1 MTRRV
6 LAVLLVVAAAVGLGR
21 DAHAYSVL
29 THQAIVD
36 TVWAQSLAPLLRA
49 RYRGVSPEA
58 LEKARAYAYGGCI
71 IQDMGYY
78 PFSSKTFSDLTHYVR
93 SADFIKALI
102 DEAENVDEYAFA
114 LGALAHYAA
123 DTHGHAGAVNQAVPM
138 IYPKVR
144 AEHGANVPYENDPT
158 AHIRTEFAFDV
169 VQLAR
174 GSYLPNSYHRAI
186 GFEVAKPVLER
197 AFLRTYGLEL
207 SDVFGNLDL
216 AIGTYRRT
224 VSNLIPMLTKA
235 AWEAKKDEIQKRV
248 PEANAGNFV
257 FTLTRAEYEKTY
269 GREYKRPNVGHR
281 ILAFFIRL
289 MPRIGPFKTMAFKVP
304 TPEAEALFVKS
315 FDTTVDRYRVLL
327 TEVRADRL
335 SIENRNLDTGRPV
348 RSGDYGMADDMY
360 AELVQK
366 LAAKSLASIPPPLR
380 TNILAFYGPRA
391 RAPEG
396 MKPKDWQKLQSHVAA
411 LRAAR

>member
-1 MTRRV
+1 V

-21 DAHAYSVL
+21 DVHAYSVL

-36 TVWAQSLAPLLRA
+36 AVWAQSLAPLLRA
-49 RYRGVSPEA
+49 RYRGATPED

-102 DEAENVDEYAFA
+102 DEAETVDEYAFA

-123 DTHGHAGAVNQAVPM
+123 DTHGHSGAVNQAVPM

-144 AEHGANVPYENDPT
+144 AEHGSNVPYEKDPT

-174 GSYLPNSYHRAI
+174 GSYLPNSFHRNI
-186 GFEVAKPVLER
+186 GFDVAKPVLER

-207 SDVFGNLDL
+207 GDVFGSLDL
-216 AIGTYRRT
+216 AIGTYRRS

-235 AWEAKKDEIQKRV
+235 AWDAKKDEIQERL
-248 PEANAGNFV
+248 PDATPDNFI
-257 FTLTRAEYEKTY
+257 FRLTRADYEQAY
-269 GREYKRPNVGHR
+269 GREYKRPNFGHR

-304 TPEAEALFVKS
+304 TPEAEALFLKS
-315 FDTTVDRYRVLL
+315 FATTVDRYRALL
-327 TEVRADRL
+327 GDVRADRL
-335 SIENRNLDTGRPV
+335 SIENRNLDTGRAV
-348 RSGDYGMADDMY
+348 QSGDYGMADEMY
-360 AELVQK
+360 AELVQT
-366 LAAKSLASIPPPLR
+366 LAKKKFEGVPPALR
-380 TNILAFYGPRA
+380 ANILQFYGQRA
-391 RAPEG
+391 QAPEG
-396 MKPKDWQKLQSHVAA
+396 MKAKEWARLQGHVAA
-411 LRAAR
+411 LRGSAPRD